1 MTKLLSEYFT
11 VNRRFARSIN
21 LERDFDS
28 ENALQG
34 YILTD
39 RSIDVLKYILI
50 GSENSDLTLATTITS
65 VYGTGK
71 SAFANFLSSL
81 CAGEG
86 NPVRE
91 MAFDIAQKSLDN
103 SQVEALR
110 ANIPKDGFLRAI
122 ATAQSEPLSHTI
134 IRALASG
141 TSKLK
146 TIRAKIEGFTTQI
159 ANGEIVTNSD
169 VLSLLK
175 EVLKTA
181 KKPVI
186 LIIDELG
193 KSLDYAVLRQR
204 NDDLYLLQQIAELKL
219 YKFQDKSQPF
229 YFVGMLHQSFADYGH
244 SLATVQRNE
253 WSKIQGRF
261 KDFAFSDLP
270 RQMTKLMGQ
279 VVVSALPAK
288 DDKKIITWAKSWYK
302 QLTLC
307 GVKDISTDLLAST
320 YPLHPIAALVLPI
333 LCNIY
338 AQNDR
343 SLFTFLA
350 SPEAYSFQNY
360 LQETEF
366 TEDFPLL
373 KLDRI
378 YDYFVEAIGTGF
390 GSRPQLHKWV
400 EIHTLINSMEQK
412 VSTLELNLLKTIGI
426 LNLVDSVGEF
436 KATPQLVTLALIDS
450 PIDISKDGEAEIKF
464 LLNDF
469 AYKSCINQRR
479 DELRLWEGTD
489 FNIEAELISA
499 IATERESLAEILS
512 SSFSLKPLIA
522 QRHSYKTGT
531 VRYFE
536 FKYLDNSVTWKKLQC
551 SNPSYDGMIAYW
563 VDSLALTNYPEL
575 TAEGKPLVLITTANQ
590 GLLKAVAAEY
600 KALQKLQSRSELM
613 SDRVAR
619 AEVEYRLHQ
628 AELLL
633 GRTFR
638 ETFDHSQSECWVL
651 GEKVAIARN
660 QDFNAQLSNAC
671 DSIYDKSP
679 VLRNEL
685 INRRELT
692 GQAVKAMR
700 TLIEAMLNHPEE
712 KRLGLEGFGPETSIY
727 ESVLKQTGIHREENG
742 ILGFYPPNVQGIQ
755 SFWLAIENFCQS
767 AVQKS
772 LTLDKLYQ
780 ELEAPPYGVKRGLI
794 PLLLASV
801 LLYHNDDVSIY
812 KDGVFIPVLGAEHF
826 ELLVKHPQRFSV
838 RYFEIIGVRSQVFRE
853 LEAILKSPNPK
864 KIDAKV
870 RNVTMLSVV
879 KPLFQFAKNLPAYT
893 LKTKRISLQAQ
904 EVVKALSNAQEP
916 DELIFNSLPVAC
928 GMEPIINGE
937 SADGAIIAK
946 EFKSKL
952 VKAIHEIQTAYESL
966 LADCFSLLFEAFKV
980 KEVED
985 DKQRLRENLRVR
997 ASYIVNGCLE
1007 RMLKRFA
1014 MAATDNAV
1022 NDKTWLES
1030 LLMIVSDKPAES
1042 WSDNDVV
1049 AFEMKLGDLARRF
1062 VNLEALQK
1070 GMEAMSKPKGFD
1082 AKRVTLSNPDGHEVH
1097 RLLWIDPEDRE
1108 HLNVAIKEILS
1119 KPMFKDSDRL
1129 KQGLVA
1135 LLAEE
1140 VLKAPTSEDVIPI
1153 SIKGVVKDDSQRS
1166 SKVN

>member
-1 MTKLLSEYFT
+1 MTKPLSEYFT
-11 VNRRFARSIN
+11 INRRFARSIN
-21 LERDFDS
+21 LERDFDL
-28 ENALQG
+28 EDALQG

-39 RSIDVLKYILI
+39 RSIDALEYILI
-50 GSENSDLTLATTITS
+50 GSENSDITRATTITS

-71 SAFANFLSSL
+71 SAFANFLGSL
-81 CAGEG
+81 CAGED

-134 IRALASG
+134 IRALG
-141 TSKLK
+141 FETSKLK
-146 TIRAKIEGFTTQI
+146 AIRTKIEGFTTQI
-159 ANGEIVTNSD
+159 ANGEIVTNSE

-186 LIIDELG
+186 LIVDELG
-193 KSLDYAVLRQR
+193 KSLEYAVLRQR

-219 YKFQDKSQPF
+219 EKSQTF

-261 KDFAFSDLP
+261 KDFAFSGLP
-270 RQMTKLMGQ
+270 RQMTKLMGMAIA
-279 VVVSALPAK
+279 SSLPTK
-288 DDKKIITWAKSWYK
+288 VNTWAKNWCK
-302 QLTLC
+302 QLMKC
-307 GVKDISTDLLAST
+307 GVKDISTDLLEST

-333 LCNIY
+333 LCSSY

-343 SLFTFLA
+343 SLFTFLT

-366 TEDFPLL
+366 SKDLPTL

-400 EIHTLINSMEQK
+400 EIHILISSMEQK
-412 VSTLELNLLKTIGI
+412 ASISELNFLKTIGI
-426 LNLVDSVGEF
+426 LNLVDSIGEF
-436 KATPQLVTLALIDS
+436 KATPQIVKLALSDSPSDAEIDS
-450 PIDISKDGEAEIKF
+450 LIKSF
-464 LLNDF
+464 SDKGF
-469 AYKSCINQRR
+469 INQRR

-489 FNIEAELISA
+489 FNIEAELVSA
-499 IATERESLAEILS
+499 IATERDSLAEILS
-512 SSFSLKPLIA
+512 SSFSLKPAIA
-522 QRHSYKTGT
+522 QRHSYVTGT

-536 FKYLDNSVTWKKLQC
+536 FKYLDACTNWEKLQC
-551 SNPSYDGMIAYW
+551 SNPNYDGMIAYW
-563 VDSLALTNYPEL
+563 TDSTALTSYPKL
-575 TAEGKPLVLITTANQ
+575 TAESKPLVLITTAN
-590 GLLKAVAAEY
+590 LSVLKAVGVEY
-600 KALQKLQSRSELM
+600 KALQKLQSRPELM
-613 SDRVAR
+613 NDRVAR
-619 AEVEYRLHQ
+619 GEVEYRLHQ

-633 GRTFR
+633 SRTFR
-638 ETFDHSQSECWVL
+638 ETFAHSQSECWVL
-651 GEKVAIARN
+651 GEKAAIARN
-660 QDFNAQLSNAC
+660 QDFNAQLSKAC
-671 DSIYDKSP
+671 DLVYKKSP
-679 VLRNEL
+679 VLKNEL

-700 TLIEAMLNHPEE
+700 ILIEAMLNHPERE
-712 KRLGLEGFGPETSIY
+712 RLGLEGYGPETSIY
-727 ESVLKQTGIHREENG
+727 ESVLKQTGIHREKDG
-742 ILGFYPPNVQGIQ
+742 ALGFYQPNEQSIE
-755 SFWLAIENFCQS
+755 SFWLEIESFCQS

-772 LTLDKLYQ
+772 LTIDKLYQ
-780 ELEAPPYGVKRGLI
+780 QLEAPPYGVKRGLI
-794 PLLLASV
+794 PILLASV

-812 KDGVFIPVLGAEHF
+812 KDGIFIPVLGSEHF
-826 ELLVKHPQRFSV
+826 ELLVKHPQRFAV

-853 LEAILKSPNPK
+853 LEAILKSPNSK
-864 KIDAKV
+864 NIDTKV

-879 KPLFQFAKNLPAYT
+879 KPLFQSAKNLPAYT
-893 LKTKRISLQAQ
+893 TKTKRISPEAQ
-904 EVVKALSNAQEP
+904 EVVKALGNAQEP

-937 SADGAIIAK
+937 SEDGAIIAK

-952 VKAIHEIQTAYESL
+952 VKVLHEIQTAYEAL
-966 LADCFSLLFEAFKV
+966 LAHCHSLLFEAFKV

-985 DKQRLRENLRVR
+985 DRERLRENLRVR

-1007 RMLKRFA
+1007 SVLKRFA
-1014 MAATDNAV
+1014 TAATDRVASDNA
-1022 NDKTWLES
+1022 WLES
-1030 LLMIVSDKPAES
+1030 LLMIVSDKPAAF
-1042 WSDNDVV
+1042 WLDNDVV

-1070 GMEAMSKPKGFD
+1070 GMEAISKPKGFD

-1135 LLAEE
+1135 LLVEE
-1140 VLKAPTSEDVIPI
+1140 VLKAPNSEAVIPI

>member
-1 MTKLLSEYFT
+1 MTKPLSEYFT
-11 VNRRFARSIN
+11 INRRFARSIN

-28 ENALQG
+28 TDALQG

-39 RSIDVLKYILI
+39 RSVAALEYILI
-50 GSENSDLTLATTITS
+50 DSENSDITRATTITS

-71 SAFANFLSSL
+71 SAFANFLCSL
-81 CAGEG
+81 CATEG
-86 NPVRE
+86 SPVRE
-91 MAFDIAQKSLDN
+91 MALNIAQKSLDD
-103 SQVEALR
+103 SELQKLL
-110 ANIPKDGFLRAI
+110 ANLSKQGFLRAI
-122 ATAQSEPLSHTI
+122 ATAQREPLAHTI
-134 IRALASG
+134 IRALAFG
-141 TSKLK
+141 VSKSSNATGK
-146 TIRAKIEGFTTQI
+146 RIEGFATQI
-159 ANGEIVTNSD
+159 ANGETVANLD
-169 VLSLLK
+169 VLTLLK

-193 KSLDYAVLRQR
+193 KSLEFAVLRHR

-219 YKFQDKSQPF
+219 NKSQAF

-279 VVVSALPAK
+279 AIVSSLPTN
-288 DDKKIITWAKSWYK
+288 DSKKINTWAKNWCK
-302 QLTLC
+302 QLTRY

-333 LCNIY
+333 LCNSY

-366 TEDFPLL
+366 NKDFPLL

-390 GSRPQLHKWV
+390 GSRPQLNKWV
-400 EIHTLINSMEQK
+400 EIHTLISSMEQK
-412 VSTLELNLLKTIGI
+412 ISTSELNLLKTIGI

-436 KATPQLVTLALIDS
+436 KATPQLVRLALIDTT
-450 PIDISKDGEAEIKF
+450 IDVSRDGEAEIKL

-469 AYKSCINQRR
+469 PYKGFINHRK

-499 IATERESLAEILS
+499 IASERDSLAEILS
-512 SSFSLKPLIA
+512 SSFSLKPAIA
-522 QRHSYKTGT
+522 QRHSYQTGT

-536 FKYLDNSVTWKKLQC
+536 FKYLDSCTNWDKLQC

-563 VDSLALTNYPEL
+563 LDSVAPTNYPKL
-575 TAEGKPLVLITTANQ
+575 TIEGKPLVLITTTNL
-590 GLLKAVAAEY
+590 GVLKAVAVEY
-600 KALQKLQSRSELM
+600 KALQKLQSRSELLH
-613 SDRVAR
+613 DRVAR
-619 AEVEYRLHQ
+619 GEVNFRFHQ
-628 AELLL
+628 AELRL
-633 GRTFR
+633 GSTFR
-638 ETFDHSQSECWVL
+638 ETFNLLQCECWVL
-651 GEKVAIARN
+651 GEKVEIARN
-660 QDFNAQLSNAC
+660 QDFNAQLSKAC
-671 DSIYDKSP
+671 DLVYKKSP
-679 VLRNEL
+679 VLKNEL

-700 TLIEAMLNHPEE
+700 TLIEAMLNHPEQE
-712 KRLGLEGFGPETSIY
+712 RLGLAGYGPETSIY
-727 ESVLKQTGIHREENG
+727 ESVLNQTGIHRQENEV
-742 ILGFYPPNVQGIQ
+742 LGFYPPKEQ
-755 SFWLAIENFCQS
+755 SIKLFWLAIESFCLS

-772 LTLDKLYQ
+772 LTLNNLYQ
-780 ELEAPPYGVKRGLI
+780 QLEAPPYGVKRGLI
-794 PLLLASV
+794 PILLASV

-812 KDGVFIPVLGAEHF
+812 KDGVFIPVLGSEHF
-826 ELLVKHPQRFSV
+826 ELLVKHPQRFAV

-853 LEAILKSPNPK
+853 LEAILTSPNPK
-864 KIDAKV
+864 KVNTKI

-893 LKTKRISLQAQ
+893 AKTKRITSEAQ
-904 EVVKALSNAQEP
+904 EVVKALGNAQEP

-928 GMEPIINGE
+928 GMEPIISGE
-937 SADGAIIAK
+937 SEDGAVIAK

-952 VKAIHEIQTAYESL
+952 VKVLHEIQTAYDSL
-966 LADCFSLLFEAFKV
+966 LAYCYDLLYAAFGV
-980 KEVED
+980 TSSKEV
-985 DKQRLRENLRVR
+985 LREDLRVR
-997 ASYIVNGCLE
+997 ASYLTDACLE
-1007 RMLKRFA
+1007 RTLRRFTL
-1014 MAATDNAV
+1014 AAAEKNSE
-1022 NDKTWLES
+1022 DKTWLES

-1049 AFEMKLGDLARRF
+1049 AFESKLGDLARRF
-1062 VNLEALQK
+1062 INLEALQK
-1070 GMEAMSKPKGFD
+1070 GMAASKNKGFD
-1082 AKRVTLSNPDGHEVH
+1082 ARRITIARPDGYEVH
-1097 RLLWIDPEDRE
+1097 RLLWISPEDKE
-1108 HLNVAIKEILS
+1108 QIALDVAEILK
-1119 KPMFKDSDRL
+1119 KPMYQNNKRL
-1129 KQGLVA
+1129 QEGLVA
-1135 LLAEE
+1135 IFAETA
-1140 VLKAPTSEDVIPI
+1140 LDIQASEDIIPI
-1153 SIKGVVKDDSQRS
+1153 SAKTTSQKHSQRS
-1166 SKVN
+1166 SKIN